1 VTEAEHPAAAGG
13 EAARSATAPGEG
25 GPAPAATAAGDLVR
39 SSVLV
44 GSGTALSRVTG
55 LLRVGALTYALGAT
69 ALSDAYNLAN
79 TTPLI
84 VYELLLGGVLSATLV
99 PLFVEHR
106 ERGDEEATSAVV
118 TVAGVAL
125 VLLTGIAVLASPL
138 LVRIYTVRLD
148 ERAAEAQAAVML
160 PLLRLFLL
168 QILFFGLTA
177 LATALLNARK
187 RFTVPAFAPV
197 LTNVVTTAAL
207 LAVPTL
213 AGGRPTL
220 GDVSGDA
227 GLLLVLGLGATGG
240 VAAMALV
247 DLVAVRRAGVRLGW
261 RPDLH
266 HPAVRAV
273 AGLSGWTLG
282 YVAANQ
288 ACLFLVLAL
297 ANERA
302 GDVSAYQYAFVFF
315 QLPHG
320 LFAVSIMTTVAPDLA
335 AFAARTDWEGM
346 RRRFSLGMRLLALVV
361 LPAAAGY
368 ALLARPIVSALLERG
383 ALTGASAARTAE
395 VLALFSLG
403 LLGFSAY
410 LYVLRGFYALKDT
423 RTPFL
428 LNLAENAVNAV
439 LAVALVGRLQVHG
452 LAIAYAAAYSIAAVV
467 AWAVLRRRL
476 AGLDGRRTVTS
487 LARILAATGV
497 MAVAVWA
504 VSRSV
509 GGNTGGPAVVRMA
522 AGVVTGAAVYGA
534 ALFVF
539 RVGEVRAVA
548 DLAVSRMRRRR
559 TVS

>member
-1 VTEAEHPAAAGG
+1 VTEAEHPASAGG
-13 EAARSATAPGEG
+13 EAVRSATFPGSG
-25 GPAPAATAAGDLVR
+25 TPSPAATAAGDLVR
-39 SSVLV
+39 SSAVV
-44 GSGTALSRVTG
+44 GVGTALSRVTG
-55 LLRVGALTYALGAT
+55 LVRVGALTYALGAT

-106 ERGDEEATSAVV
+106 ERGDDEATSAVV
-118 TVAGVAL
+118 TVATAAL
-125 VLLTGIAVLASPL
+125 VVLTAIAVAASPL
-138 LVRIYTVRLD
+138 LVHVYTVRLD
-148 ERAAEAQAAVML
+148 ERAADAQAAVML

-168 QILFFGLTA
+168 QILFFGVTA
-177 LATALLNARK
+177 LATALLNSRR
-187 RFTVPAFAPV
+187 RFGPPAFAPV
-197 LTNVVTTAAL
+197 LNNLVVSAAL

-213 AGGRPTL
+213 AGHRPAL
-220 GDVSGDA
+220 GDVRGDA
-227 GLLLVLGLGATGG
+227 GLLAVLGLGATGG
-240 VAAMALV
+240 VAAMAV
-247 DLVAVRRAGVRLGW
+247 VNVWAVRRAGVQLRW
-261 RPDLH
+261 RPQLR

-297 ANERA
+297 ANERP

-335 AFAARTDWEGM
+335 AFAARADWDGM
-346 RRRFSLGMRLLALVV
+346 RRRFSLGLRLLALVV

-383 ALTGASAARTAE
+383 ALSGASAARTAE

-428 LNLAENAVNAV
+428 LNVLENGVNMV
-439 LAVALVGRLQVHG
+439 LAVALVHRFQVQG
-452 LAIAYAAAYSIAAVV
+452 LAVAYAGAYTIAAVV

-476 AGLDGRRTVTS
+476 GGLDGRRTATS
-487 LARILAATGV
+487 LARIGAATGV
-497 MAVAVWA
+497 MAAAVWVVA
-504 VSRSV
+504 RSV
-509 GGNTGGPAVVRMA
+509 GGDTGGPAVVRMA

-534 ALFVF
+534 GLFVL
-539 RVGEVRAVA
+539 RVDEVRSVA
-548 DLAVSRMRRRR
+548 DLVASRTRRRR
-559 TVS
+559 GLP